1 MSQTSWTFFVNSQ
14 SLVLLSGGWDFAKGV
29 RRETRFGSLIKLK
42 VLAHLAMLLHLN
54 EKRDFEESVF
64 KLALRDSI
72 PSFADQWDLLL
83 TDLLQDG
90 LLGRVGCSY
99 SFSHHSFQEYFAAQD
114 LNDPSGRKPTR
125 VLKWFLKG
133 K

>member
-1 MSQTSWTFFVNSQ
+1 MGTPLLATLIIAVYRKDRRLPESKVRLYQIFVE
-14 SLVLLSGGWDFAKGV
+14 LLSGGWDFAKGV

-83 TDLLQDG
+83 TELLQDG
-90 LLGRVGCSY
+90 LLGRLG
-99 SFSHHSFQEYFAAQD
+99 
-114 LNDPSGRKPTR
+114 
-125 VLKWFLKG
+125 
-133 K
+133 